1 MAEFFDA
8 LTDEQADFIK
18 RQPMFFVATAAAD
31 GRINLSPKG
40 DDAFRV
46 IGPKRCAFLNLTGS
60 GNETDAH
67 LKRDGRITVM
77 FNSFDKKP
85 LILRLYGRGSCAVYG
100 SPAFEENKS
109 LFPDIPGARQ
119 IIFIDIESVQTS
131 CGFAVPEMELVRQ
144 RPVLRRYAEAK
155 GQDAMAEN
163 WRTHNAKSIDGFE
176 TTLGE
181 FHLENK

>member
-1 MAEFFDA
+1 MADFFEA
-8 LTDEQADFIK
+8 LNQEHIDFIK

-40 DDAFRV
+40 DDTFRV
-46 IGPKRCAFLNLTGS
+46 INQNRCAFLNLSGS

-67 LKRDGRITVM
+67 LKRDGRITIM

-85 LILRLYGRGSCAVYG
+85 LILRLYGRGSCAVHG
-100 SPAFEENKS
+100 SPVFEESKT

-119 IIFIDIESVQTS
+119 IIFIDVESVQTS

-155 GQDAMAEN
+155 GQEALVEG
-163 WRTHNAKSIDGFE
+163 WRTKNVKSIDGFD
-176 TTLGE
+176 TVLGE
-181 FHLENK
+181 AMK

>member
-1 MAEFFDA
+1 MAAFFDA
-8 LTDEQADFIK
+8 LTEDQIDFIA

-40 DDAFRV
+40 QDSFRV
-46 IGPKRCAFLNLTGS
+46 LSPGACAFLNLTGS

-85 LILRLYGRGSCAVYG
+85 LILRLYGRGRSA
-100 SPAFEENKS
+100 PAGAPEFEEAKA

-119 IIFIDIESVQTS
+119 IVFIDIENVQTS

-144 RPVLRRYAEAK
+144 RPVLNQWAQGK
-155 GQDAMAEN
+155 GPDGLAAY
-163 WRTHNAKSIDGFE
+163 WREKNMKSIDGFE
-176 TTLGE
+176 TGLVARDE
-181 FHLENK
+181 Q

>member
-8 LTDEQADFIK
+8 LTDDHIDFIK

-46 IGPKRCAFLNLTGS
+46 LSPKRVAFLNLTGS

-67 LKRDGRITVM
+67 LKRDGRITFM
-77 FNSFDKKP
+77 FNSFDRKP
-85 LILRLYGRGSCAVYG
+85 LILRIYGTGWSAPNG
-100 SPAFEENKS
+100 SPEYDEHIN
-109 LFPDIPGARQ
+109 LFPAIPGARQ
-119 IIFIDIESVQTS
+119 IVFADVGSVQTS

-144 RPVLRRYAEAK
+144 RPVLRRFTEAM
-155 GQDAMAEN
+155 GQDAIVEN
-163 WRTHNAKSIDGFE
+163 WRKKNAKSIDGFD

-181 FHLENK
+181 AMK